1 MARWLIGLLL
11 VSGSSFAGQGL
22 YSMMSTGNYPSPT
35 EIMQKLE
42 LQHEGVISEFEVDI
56 ENGELVYEFKIID
69 PQAKTIT
76 SYEYRAIDGSLKERE
91 VGRLKKDDNDELAG
105 VVMLQQNGLS
115 LSEML
120 ILVGEETRGHIVKA
134 EVDNDLEIS
143 YIELEILDIDG
154 KRQLAFDIENKQL
167 LPLLKWN

>member
-22 YSMMSTGNYPSPT
+22 YSLMSTGNYPLPT

-42 LQHEGVISEFEVDI
+42 QQHEGVISEFEADI

-69 PQAKTIT
+69 AQANTIT
-76 SYEYRAIDGSLKERE
+76 EYEYRAIDGSLKERE
-91 VGRLKKDDNDELAG
+91 VGRIKKDDSDELAG
-105 VVMLQQNGLS
+105 VLMLQQNGLS
-115 LSEML
+115 LSDML
-120 ILVGEETRGHIVKA
+120 TLVGKETSGYIVKA
-134 EVDNDLEIS
+134 EVDNDLGIS
-143 YIELEILDIDG
+143 YIELEILDIEG

-167 LPLLKWN
+167 LPLLKWD